1 MQALR
6 GQGSTDRLGR
16 FCRDVRGGIAI
27 MFALLSF
34 VLVLLAGAAVDMAFA
49 VQLRSSLQSAAD
61 RAALAG
67 AAVYVDASASRSGRA
82 TAMDLMNANLPGLP
96 ANAGVA
102 FDTAAFATVSGGAT
116 TAYNVRVTAT
126 GRLKTTF
133 LALVTDSLTVS
144 VVSLA
149 TVPVAG
155 GAAEEDTS
163 HAWRDLDLEAVGGIA
178 RGIHLAQ

>member
-1 MQALR
+1 
-6 GQGSTDRLGR
+6 
-16 FCRDVRGGIAI
+16 
-27 MFALLSF
+27 
-34 VLVLLAGAAVDMAFA
+34 
-49 VQLRSSLQSAAD
+49 
-61 RAALAG
+61 
-67 AAVYVDASASRSGRA
+67 
-82 TAMDLMNANLPGLP
+82 MNANLPGLP